1 MSPTRLVAVALILA
15 CTQSDGRAADA
26 PFPTTWIGYTELRTD
41 LPGGRH
47 ANVRT
52 MRAALVQADGTA
64 RRLLADELADAPDA
78 WTQFAGW
85 SPDGT
90 TAVVGR
96 GWQNPDN
103 ARWEENH
110 KQFDSP
116 SKAGSTTRT
125 S

>member
-1 MSPTRLVAVALILA
+1 MKGQHSHALVAGALLLLA
-15 CTQSDGRAADA
+15 TGPQAAEPA
-26 PFPTTWIGYTELRTD
+26 PDRLLGYTELRTD

-52 MRAALVQADGTA
+52 MRAVVARADGSG
-64 RRLLADELADAPDA
+64 RRALAEDLVRDPDA

-96 GWQNPDN
+96 GRQ
-103 ARWEENH
+103 
-110 KQFDSP
+110 
-116 SKAGSTTRT
+116 
-125 S
+125 